1 MLRFQNDASLTV
13 KDINKDIDLLKWFSA
28 SSVVSKHYIFLHDN
42 SFAFRHALWFP
53 EAFLVTFYAIWNNWI
68 LVYKNTTRTIT
79 VCIQKPWRGTH
90 VWGWHAWQDKQ
101 RLGWSRL
108 KGCIWFG
115 FFRSK
120 INRTRKKIGH
130 SHILM
135 IEILIKRY
143 RL

>member
-13 KDINKDIDLLKWFSA
+13 KDINKDIDLLKWFST
-28 SSVVSKHYIFLHDN
+28 SSVVSKHDIILHYN

-79 VCIQKPWRGTH
+79 LF
-90 VWGWHAWQDKQ
+90 WGWHAWQDKQ